1 MTSPLDAR
9 HDDRTAIADS
19 WAMLRRNLTHLTR
32 SPDTMITALALPV
45 MLMLLFVYVF
55 GGAIDT
61 GSAYIDYVVPGI
73 ILLCAAFG
81 SATTAVSV
89 SADMTDGII
98 DRFRSLPIARSAV
111 LNGHVLASVTR
122 NLVTSALVVAVAL
135 LMGFRPTANPV
146 RWLGVVGVLALFV
159 FALSYLATALGLLA
173 KNPEAANG
181 FTFVILFLPYVSSA
195 FVPAETMPTWLRWFA
210 ENQPV
215 TPIIETVRGLLMQTR
230 SATAHGSPSGGA
242 SRSPRWVRGR
252 HDAVPQ
258 AHRPVGGTGGNTRS
272 GNLVESERKDR

>member
-1 MTSPLDAR
+1 MTTLTSR
-9 HDDRTAIADS
+9 RDDPTLVADS
-19 WAMLRRNLTHLTR
+19 WAMLRRNLTHITR

-45 MLMLLFVYVF
+45 MLMLLFVYVL

-89 SADMTDGII
+89 SADMTDGIV
-98 DRFRSLPIARSAV
+98 DRFRTLPIARSAV
-111 LNGHVLASVTR
+111 LNGHVLASLVR
-122 NLVTSALVVAVAL
+122 NLITTALVVAVAL
-135 LMGFRPTANPV
+135 LLGFRPTSDPL

-159 FALSYLATALGLLA
+159 FALSYLSTALGLLA

-215 TPIIETVRGLLMQTR
+215 TPVIETVRGLLMETPIGN
-230 SATAHGSPSGGA
+230 SAWLAVAWCVVIAALGYGAATTLYRRRTA
-242 SRSPRWVRGR
+242 R
-252 HDAVPQ
+252 
-258 AHRPVGGTGGNTRS
+258 
-272 GNLVESERKDR
+272 